1 MDTDVNEE
9 GHGTVATH
17 PGSLPLGATGSAA
30 GGATGSAARDAN
42 GSAAGP
48 GELLAQSP
56 SPVRARQLRELTRA
70 GSVGRRLLVADL
82 LSVSLSVVIGG
93 LAFPAMS
100 GGIGRLILLVAYVPL
115 TMCFTG
121 AHGLYTRDR
130 EWADYSTADDVIGIL
145 QSVTLASWVIL
156 ALGIVS
162 GTHRNPSAAVL
173 SWLLTIMLMVV
184 LRAAA
189 RTGQRRGSQLQN
201 TVIVGAGEIGQLV
214 ADKLLRNPQF
224 GCRLVG
230 FVDAH
235 PRGRPQTLRSVP
247 MLGGL
252 DALDAVIRD
261 LGIKRVMIAFSED
274 SLLSVLHVLRSLRGH
289 TVHVDIVPRLFEVVG
304 PRATVHA
311 LEGLPLVGVP
321 RRPPTPLRAGVKRAM
336 DVTAAAVALV
346 ASLPVLVAVALRIK
360 LDSPGPA
367 LYWSERIGLDG
378 RRFALCKFRTMR
390 MEHCRG
396 ERYGSAAAEAQ
407 FAQMMSDP
415 ELQGEFERSRKL
427 RHDPRVTGLGARL
440 RRSHLDELPQLWNVL
455 RGDLS
460 LVGPRPITAEEFV
473 QFELERPVADPESA
487 QALGGPDL
495 PGYWELKGMRPGLT
509 GYWQITGGSHVPYE
523 ERLRLDLLYAADW
536 SMRLDLLILA
546 KTFGVLA
553 RRGAY

>member
-1 MDTDVNEE
+1 MWTRTLKGE
-9 GHGTVATH
+9 GHGAAVSH
-17 PGSLPLGATGSAA
+17 SGSLPIGP
-30 GGATGSAARDAN
+30 N
-42 GSAAGP
+42 GSAAGAA
-48 GELLAQSP
+48 ETLAQAVSP
-56 SPVRARQLRELTRA
+56 ARARRLHRLIGA
-70 GSVGRRLLVADL
+70 GSVGRRLLLADL
-82 LSVSLSVVIGG
+82 LSASLSVVIAG

-100 GGIGRLILLVAYVPL
+100 RDLGRLILLVGYVPL
-115 TMCFTG
+115 TVCFAG
-121 AHGLYTRDR
+121 AHGLYTRDH
-130 EWADYSTADDVIGIL
+130 EWADYSTADDVIGL
-145 QSVTLASWVIL
+145 VQSVTLSSWLIL
-156 ALGIVS
+156 ALGIVLGIGVGS
-162 GTHRNPSAAVL
+162 PGAVVL

-184 LRAAA
+184 LRAAV
-189 RTGQRRGSQLQN
+189 RTGRRRESQLQN

-235 PRGRPQTLRSVP
+235 PRGRPQTLSSVP

-261 LGIKRVMIAFSED
+261 LDVKRVMIAFSED

-321 RRPPTPLRAGVKRAM
+321 PRPPTPLRSGAKRGM
-336 DVTAAAVALV
+336 DVVAAAGALV
-346 ASLPVLVAVALRIK
+346 ASLPVLIAVAVRIK

-367 LYWSERIGLDG
+367 LYWSERIGLNG
-378 RRFALCKFRTMR
+378 RRFALCKFRTMKA
-390 MEHCRG
+390 EDCRG

-427 RHDPRVTGLGARL
+427 RHDPRVTRLGGRL

-473 QFELERPVADPESA
+473 QFELQRPAADPEPA
-487 QALGGPDL
+487 PAFDGIGL
-495 PGYWELKGMRPGLT
+495 PGYWELEGMRPGLT
-509 GYWQITGGSHVPYE
+509 GYWQITGGSNVRYE

-546 KTFGVLA
+546 KTFAVLA

>member
-1 MDTDVNEE
+1 MLKGE
-9 GHGTVATH
+9 GHGTVASH
-17 PGSLPLGATGSAA
+17 SGSLPLGA
-30 GGATGSAARDAN
+30 N
-42 GSAAGP
+42 GSGAGAA
-48 GELLAQSP
+48 ETLAQAASP
-56 SPVRARQLRELTRA
+56 IRGRRHRGLNGP
-70 GSVGRRLLVADL
+70 GSVGRRLLLADL
-82 LSVSLSVVIGG
+82 LSVNLSVIIGG

-100 GGIGRLILLVAYVPL
+100 GGIGHLILLVVYVPL
-115 TMCFTG
+115 TVGFTG
-121 AHGLYTRDR
+121 AHGLYTRDH
-130 EWADYSTADDVIGIL
+130 EWADYSTADDVIGIF
-145 QSVTLASWVIL
+145 QSVTLSSWVIL

-162 GTHRNPSAAVL
+162 GIRIGNPGAALL

-189 RTGQRRGSQLQN
+189 RTGQRRESQLQN

-235 PRGRPQTLRSVP
+235 PRGRPQTLSSVP

-261 LGIKRVMIAFSED
+261 LDVKRVMIAFSED

-321 RRPPTPLRAGVKRAM
+321 PRPPTPLRSGAKRGM
-336 DVTAAAVALV
+336 DVVAAAVALV
-346 ASLPVLVAVALRIK
+346 ASLPVLIAVAVRIK

-367 LYWSERIGLDG
+367 LYWSERIGLNG
-378 RRFALCKFRTMR
+378 RRFALCKFRTMKA
-390 MEHCRG
+390 EDCRG

-415 ELQGEFERSRKL
+415 ELHGEFERSRKL
-427 RHDPRVTGLGARL
+427 RHDPRVTRLGGRL

-473 QFELERPVADPESA
+473 QFELERPVANPESA
-487 QALGGPDL
+487 PAFDGIGL
-495 PGYWELKGMRPGLT
+495 PGYWELEGMRPGLT
-509 GYWQITGGSHVPYE
+509 GYWQITGGSNVRYE

-536 SMRLDLLILA
+536 SIRLDLLILA
-546 KTFGVLA
+546 KTFAVLA